1 MIRNSLNIQN
11 AIAGFSTA
19 LVLLLNAGSVNAKD
33 AAPSPVVARA
43 KATVPTKKMAS
54 PVVPQKFTSVEGI
67 TEYRLPNGLKVLLF
81 PDASKPTVT
90 VNMTYLVGSRQEN
103 YGETGMAHLLEHLVF
118 KGTPKNPDIDKN
130 FNKRGMRFNG
140 STWLDRTNYFEL
152 FQSSEENLEWALQM
166 EADRMVNS
174 FIAKKDLDSEM
185 TVVRNEY
192 ENGENQP
199 FGVLLKRMQSIAYD
213 WHNYGN
219 STIGNRSDIENVKIE
234 NLQAFYRMYYQPD
247 NAVLLIA
254 GKFDEAKVLGW
265 VGKYL
270 GAIPKPTRVLP
281 KLWTVEPTQD
291 GERSFAVRRKGDIQI
306 VALGYKVP
314 SALNADADALGFF
327 NFVLTDSPSGRL
339 HKALVETG
347 KAAQII
353 GFPLLA
359 SDGGLHIIGAV
370 VKKGEPIEPVQAA
383 LTKIVEDF
391 YKNPPT
397 AEEMERARKNFANDA
412 ERVLNNH
419 ENIGVQLSEYIA
431 LGDWRLFFQSRDR
444 AEKVTSEEVK
454 AAAAKYYRRDNRVV
468 GLFQPEDSPQRAEI
482 AGPPTIAD
490 VMKDFKGK
498 EVTSVAEAFD
508 PDNANIDKRTKKIE
522 VGGLTISLLSKKNR
536 GEVANFNMRLRSG
549 DEKSLFGKA
558 MTAQMTGQM
567 LSRGSTKL
575 TRTQI
580 ADEFEKLKMSG
591 GVSGLSASF
600 QTNRT
605 NIVAAIKLAAQL
617 MRGPSFPESEFEQ
630 LRKQSLTQIESQK
643 SDPQALAS
651 VALSKHFNTFPR
663 GDVRYANSFEETEE
677 DLKAIKLS
685 DLRDFHKT
693 FYAAAK
699 GDIAIVGDFDEAAV
713 TQAIREAF
721 GDWKGG
727 VPYVLISTPY
737 KDIPPVNRALETPDK
752 ENAFFTAR
760 INVDVQDTDVDYPAL
775 YIANYIMGGAAGFDS
790 RLTAR
795 IRVKDGLSYGVGSR
809 LSVSSSDRG
818 GSWGA
823 YAIAAPQNIG
833 KVEVAFKEEVAKALK
848 DGFTTVELAAAKSG
862 ALQQRLQQRAQ
873 DDALAGALSNNSYLG
888 RSFVWSKQ
896 FEDKIAALKPEDVQA
911 AMRKFIDPNKITF
924 VKAGD
929 FAKVAKAGN
938 AVVPA
943 ASAATK

>member
-19 LVLLLNAGSVNAKD
+19 LVLLLNAGNVNAKD

-43 KATVPTKKMAS
+43 KATVPTKIMAS

-81 PDASKPTVT
+81 ADASKPTVT

-152 FQSSEENLEWALQM
+152 FQSSDENLEWALQM

-444 AEKVTSEEVK
+444 VEKVTSEEVK

-617 MRGPSFPESEFEQ
+617 MREPSFPESEFEQ

-651 VALSKHFNTFPR
+651 VALSKQFNTFPR

-943 ASAATK
+943 ASTATK

>member
-19 LVLLLNAGSVNAKD
+19 LVLLLNAGTVNAKD
-33 AAPSPVVARA
+33 AAPSPVVAPA
-43 KATVPTKKMAS
+43 MATVPTKIMAS

-152 FQSSEENLEWALQM
+152 FQSSDENLEWALQM

-575 TRTQI
+575 TRAQI

-617 MRGPSFPESEFEQ
+617 MREPSFPESEFEQ
-630 LRKQSLTQIESQK
+630 LRKQALTQIESQK

-790 RLTAR
+790 RLMAR

-833 KVEVAFKEEVAKALK
+833 KVEVAFKEEVARALK

-896 FEDKIAALKPEDVQA
+896 FEDKISALKPEDVQA

-938 AVVPA
+938 AVVQA
-943 ASAATK
+943 ASTATK

>member
-1 MIRNSLNIQN
+1 MIRNFTNIQN

-19 LVLLLNAGSVNAKD
+19 LVLLLNAGGVYAKV
-33 AAPSPVVARA
+33 AAPPPVAAPA
-43 KATVPTKKMAS
+43 KAVAPTKIMAS

-152 FQSSEENLEWALQM
+152 FQSSDENLEWALQM

-265 VGKYL
+265 VDKYF

-291 GERSFAVRRKGDIQI
+291 GERSFVVRRKGDIQI

-314 SALNADADALGFF
+314 SALNADADALGFL

-347 KAAQII
+347 KASQII

-498 EVTSVAEAFD
+498 EVTSTAEAFD

-522 VGGLTISLLSKKNR
+522 MGGLNISLLSKKNR
-536 GEVANFNMRLRSG
+536 GEVANLNMRLRSG

-567 LSRGSTKL
+567 LSRGTTKL

-600 QTNRT
+600 QTNRS

-617 MRGPSFPESEFEQ
+617 MREPSFPESEFEQ
-630 LRKQSLTQIESQK
+630 LRKQALTQIESQK

-760 INVDVQDTDVDYPAL
+760 INVDVQDTDADYPAL
-775 YIANYIMGGAAGFDS
+775 YVANYIMGGAAGFDS

-943 ASAATK
+943 ASTATK

>member
-33 AAPSPVVARA
+33 AATSPVVARA
-43 KATVPTKKMAS
+43 KATVPTKIMAS

-140 STWLDRTNYFEL
+140 STWLERTNYFEL
-152 FQSSEENLEWALQM
+152 FQSSDENLEWALQM

-468 GLFQPEDSPQRAEI
+468 GLFQPEDSPRRAEI

-567 LSRGSTKL
+567 LSRGSMKL

-617 MRGPSFPESEFEQ
+617 MREPSFPESEFEQ

-833 KVEVAFKEEVAKALK
+833 KVEVAFKEEVARALK

-896 FEDKIAALKPEDVQA
+896 FEDKISALKPEDVQA

-943 ASAATK
+943 ASTATK